1 MSFITGQRI
10 STSQADRL
18 AHSLE
23 SLDGRQFETDYIQQ
37 AIASDQ
43 FLGMA
48 AQGMVPYVDARQII
62 MNNPE
67 RVRALPAA
75 HRQGRIASYT

>member
-37 AIASDQ
+37 GIASEPIVTGK
-43 FLGMA
+43 LHKLKKMKK
-48 AQGMVPYVDARQII
+48 
-62 MNNPE
+62 NK
-67 RVRALPAA
+67 
-75 HRQGRIASYT
+75 